1 MSNCQVLQSS
11 DLGNH
16 TGFGRVAHLFRESN
30 GEAMI
35 KTLLVVLLF
44 AGPVWAQEQA
54 ADALATAGC
63 GPNKVEF
70 EVKKDKKQHPTG
82 QVEPGK
88 ALVYVFGDETRDA
101 DVSYIGSATVR
112 LGVDGAWMGATQ
124 YQSYFFF
131 PVSTGGHRI
140 CAGWQSNFAR
150 FAKVRTAASFSAQAG
165 EVYYFRVVFE
175 RRQKREPAI
184 KIEPLD
190 GAEGALLIASSA
202 LSTSRTK
209 K

>member
-1 MSNCQVLQSS
+1 
-11 DLGNH
+11 
-16 TGFGRVAHLFRESN
+16 
-30 GEAMI
+30 MI

-82 QVEPGK
+82 QAEPGK

-101 DVSYIGSATVR
+101 DVSYISGPIVR
-112 LGVDGAWMGATQ
+112 LGVDGAWIGATQ

-131 PVSTGGHRI
+131 PVCTGGHRI
-140 CAGWQSNFAR
+140 CAGWQSKIAKI
-150 FAKVRTAASFSAQAG
+150 AKVRIAASFSAQAG
-165 EVYYFRVVFE
+165 EVYYFRVVSE

-190 GAEGALLIASSA
+190 GAEGSLLIASSA
-202 LSTSRTK
+202 LSTSRAK
-209 K
+209 R

>member
-1 MSNCQVLQSS
+1 M
-11 DLGNH
+11 
-16 TGFGRVAHLFRESN
+16 A
-30 GEAMI
+30 
-35 KTLLVVLLF
+35 KTLLVILLL

-54 ADALATAGC
+54 ADALTTAGC
-63 GPNKVEF
+63 GPDKVEF
-70 EVKKDKKQHPTG
+70 EVRKDKKQHPTG

-101 DVSYIGSATVR
+101 TVNYFGGPTVR
-112 LGVDGAWMGATQ
+112 LGVDGTWMGAIQ

-131 PVSTGGHRI
+131 PVSSAGHRM
-140 CAGWQSNFAR
+140 CAGWQSSIGKLR
-150 FAKVRTAASFSAQAG
+150 KVRTAASFSAEAG
-165 EVYYFRVVFE
+165 QVYYFRIVSE